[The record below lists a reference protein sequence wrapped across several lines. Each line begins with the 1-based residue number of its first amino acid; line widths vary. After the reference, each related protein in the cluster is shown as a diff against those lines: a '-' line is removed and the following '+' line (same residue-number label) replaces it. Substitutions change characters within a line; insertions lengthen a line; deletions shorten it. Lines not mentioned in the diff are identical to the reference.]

1 MIQAE
6 PGSVRATS
14 AGRWKGGAL
23 ACALFGLVF
32 LAGSLAARECR
43 AASKDECLE
52 AHGRGQDLRDAGHLT
67 SARQTFLAC
76 AQSSCPAII
85 QADCARF
92 SEDLDR
98 LVPTVSFAA
107 RDPGG
112 GDLPDTS
119 VYVDDQLVTMRLDDG
134 KSYDLDPGKHAV
146 RFVHAGRE
154 TAMTVVINQGEKGRG
169 VVATFAD
176 AAEEER
182 AMPALPP
189 PAVQQRRSSLPLV
202 VAGLGAAAAVA
213 GAVLVAVGIKD
224 VPSSC
229 SIGARQCVA
238 PPGDPSFEQAHRGV
252 VLANLGLGVGV
263 GGAAVLL
270 GGAAWYILEPSR
282 PRIEERSAR
291 VVPWV
296 GDRAGGVGLTGG
308 F

>member
-1 MIQAE
+1 MDAWHW
-6 PGSVRATS
+6 PMGKTLARAIF
-14 AGRWKGGAL
+14 AL
-23 ACALFGLVF
+23 VALVCTLD
-32 LAGSLAARECR
+32 ARECR

-67 SARQTFLAC
+67 SARQTFLTC

-112 GDLPDTS
+112 VDLPDTT
-119 VYVDDQLVTMRLDDG
+119 VYVDDQLVTMRLDEG

-146 RFVHAGRE
+146 RFVHEGRE
-154 TAMTVVINQGEKGRG
+154 TALTVVLNQGEKGRS
-169 VVATFAD
+169 VVANFAD
-176 AAEEER
+176 LVTSR

-189 PAVQQRRSSLPLV
+189 SAAQARRPAGPLV
-202 VAGLGAAAAVA
+202 LAGLGAVAAAT
-213 GAVLVAVGIKD
+213 GAVLVTIGIKE

-229 SIGARQCVA
+229 SIGSRQCVA
-238 PPGDPSFEQAHRGV
+238 PPGDPSLSQAHRGIA
-252 VLANLGLGVGV
+252 LANLGFGIGG
-263 GGAAVLL
+263 GGAAVLA
-270 GGAAWYILEPSR
+270 GGVIWYFLQPASSKVEQERAARAS
-282 PRIEERSAR
+282 
-291 VVPWV
+291 PWV
-296 GDRAGGVGLTGG
+296 GDRSGGVNLSGR

>member
-1 MIQAE
+1 MNS
-6 PGSVRATS
+6 GSRQ
-14 AGRWKGGAL
+14 GRAL
-23 ACALFGLVF
+23 ACALFGLVV
-32 LAGSLAARECR
+32 LAGSLGARECR

-112 GDLPDTS
+112 VDLPDTT

-146 RFVHAGRE
+146 RFVHGGRE
-154 TAMTVVINQGEKGRG
+154 TAMTVVLNQGEKGRS
-169 VVATFAD
+169 VVASFAD
-176 AAEEER
+176 AAEEAR

-189 PAVQQRRSSLPLV
+189 PAVRQTRSALPLV

-213 GAVLVAVGIKD
+213 GAVMVAVGIRD
-224 VPSSC
+224 VPDNC
-229 SIGARQCVA
+229 SMGSRQCVA
-238 PPGDPSFEQAHRGV
+238 PPGDPSFAQAHRGIA
-252 VLANLGLGVGV
+252 LADLGLGVGA

-270 GGAAWYILEPSR
+270 GGAIWYILEPSHAK
-282 PRIEERSAR
+282 IEERGAR

-296 GDRAGGVGLTGG
+296 ADRAGGLTASAR